1 MTAKRILLAPMV
13 GGLRWM
19 TRLMPPVARAM
30 VKWVAEREVIA
41 CGLRAA
47 DGSVRIIFSLQSGH
61 SGHRVLR
68 KEAGEWVPADSSAT
82 DDFASG
88 LVHQVVVSNAQIGD
102 VYRVVANHPNRRA
115 LSSPAIHVK
124 PETRCLSSLNVEFDQ
139 AGGALISWP
148 KERRTGAMLYFFT
161 IQKQGGPATVGAY
174 TRDRFLN
181 FPDLLTASLTI
192 GISDPPPLAL
202 GTEYKVQVVVVDYEG
217 WVGTAFTWSGARLR

>member
-1 MTAKRILLAPMV
+1 
-13 GGLRWM
+13 M
-19 TRLMPPVARAM
+19 TRLMGPVARAI
-30 VKWVAEREVIA
+30 VRWIAEREVIA

-47 DGSVRIIFSLQSGH
+47 DGSVRIIFSPQSGQI
-61 SGHRVLR
+61 SHRVQ
-68 KEAGEWVPADSSAT
+68 KKAAGKWIPADFSAT
-82 DDFASG
+82 DDFASD
-88 LVHQVVVSNAQIGD
+88 LVRQFIVSNAQIDD
-102 VYRVVANHPNRRA
+102 VYRVVADHPNRRA
-115 LSSPAIHVK
+115 LTSPVIHVK
-124 PETRCLSSLNVEFDQ
+124 PDTRYLSSLSVEFDQ
-139 AGGALISWP
+139 AGGVLVGWP
-148 KERRTGAMLYFFT
+148 KERCTGAMLYFFT